1 MSKGAYYQ
9 GLLSQQ
15 GIATTGPDFGQI
27 SDKFTEKILAVK
39 ANQAAADKIAYQQLK
54 DAADAKNAFLKEQRE
69 IGSNLFN
76 RDKFDGTGIGDF
88 DAMAEKAKA
97 SISAEFEGNN
107 AMVDYIGQEAVRAKN
122 NNIVKG
128 YSDFLG
134 VIQGAQEFMKNKLDL
149 ESRGL
154 SSYTDDLKINYLAEL
169 SKNAKFDIDANG
181 TVYITTIGEDGETL
195 RSVPLSEV
203 KAMLY
208 NDIGANVDDI
218 TSDILKKQEKGKKV
232 FQVGTTEYTKY
243 ISGGQTELSK
253 EAKDLVRTATAGLS
267 YAQKIDALS
276 ELQRSGQS
284 FIVSQQEYDQ
294 MSEQERKDKIVVGIG
309 DIFKKDK
316 EAEIDRLLEL
326 GLSNKIFNEL
336 KVMESQEQVDP
347 RTAASDTEKFIT
359 APVQITKNPVN
370 QDAAYNTEALFDI
383 MSNAGGSEYILS
395 IPENASEEEVAKA
408 KLEKISDVNV
418 MKLNPDLYYYNKD
431 LKTKA
436 LNTNASIT
444 AVSMPIKAD
453 QTAIRAAGVSSSSKN
468 QWTNITGFVVI
479 RNKDDRGYNVLENGK
494 PRFSIRVQGSVSSK
508 KTTTKTSKKDSNYL
522 EQIQTEELNTDVSLP
537 MSDPQLLSVWNVA
550 VNGNKQL
557 KEAYQTIL
565 TKNKQNDSTFSESD
579 PDDFKQA
586 VAETIEYFKGR

>member
-69 IGSNLFN
+69 IGSKLFN

-97 SISAEFEGNN
+97 SVSAEFEGNN
-107 AMVDYIGQEAVRAKN
+107 AMVDYIGQDAVRAKN

-134 VIQGAQEFMKNKLDL
+134 VIQGAQEFMKNKADLD
-149 ESRGL
+149 SRGL

-253 EAKDLVRTATAGLS
+253 EATDLVRTATAGLS
-267 YAQKIDALS
+267 YPQKIDALS

-294 MSEQERKDKIVVGIG
+294 MNEQERKDKVVVGIE
-309 DIFKKDK
+309 DVFKKDK
-316 EAEIDRLLEL
+316 EAQVDRLLEM

-347 RTAASDTEKFIT
+347 AGADKKQAAIT
-359 APVQITKNPVN
+359 MAPTRATQSPVN
-370 QDAAYNTEALFDI
+370 QDEPYDVAAIIKT
-383 MSNAGGSEYILS
+383 MGNAAGSIVEDVSAKETDPNKPKGADYVTVK
-395 IPENASEEEVAKA
+395 AGDAEVQR
-408 KLEKISDVNV
+408 
-418 MKLNPDLYYYNKD
+418 LNPDLFVKGQLNK
-431 LKTKA
+431 
-436 LNTNASIT
+436 NAEIS
-444 AVSMPIKAD
+444 AVSVPLKMSAETLKSI
-453 QTAIRAAGVSSSSKN
+453 GVKSSSKN
-468 QWTNITGFVVI
+468 PWVNINGFVVV
-479 RNKDDRGYNVLENGK
+479 RNKDEKGK
-494 PRFSIRVQGSVSSK
+494 VIMDESGKSPRVSIRLQGSVSSK
-508 KTTTKTSKKDSNYL
+508 KITTKKSSLDKNFL
-522 EQIQTEELNTDVSLP
+522 EQTQSEDVNIDLSPPL
-537 MSDPQLLSVWNVA
+537 SEPQLTVA
-550 VNGNKQL
+550 WPAALNLNPELRKTF
-557 KEAYQTIL
+557 EMIL
-565 TKNKQNDSTFSESD
+565 TKNKQNDATFSESD
-579 PDDFKQA
+579 PRDFKQA
-586 VAETIEYFKGR
+586 VVETIEYFKGK

>member
-69 IGSNLFN
+69 IGSRLFN
-76 RDKFDGTGIGDF
+76 RDEFDGTGIGDF

-134 VIQGAQEFMKNKLDL
+134 VIQGAQEFMKNKADLD
-149 ESRGL
+149 SRGL

-218 TSDILKKQEKGKKV
+218 TSDILNKQEKGKKV

-294 MSEQERKDKIVVGIG
+294 MSEQERKDKVVVGIG

-316 EAEIDRLLEL
+316 EAEIDRLLEI

-336 KVMESQEQVDP
+336 KIMESQEQVDP
-347 RTAASDTEKFIT
+347 RTASSDIDKFIT

-370 QDAAYNTEALFDI
+370 QDAAYNTEALLNI
-383 MSNAGGSEYILS
+383 MANAGGTEYNIS
-395 IPENASEEEVAKA
+395 IPEGASKEEI
-408 KLEKISDVNV
+408 EKIKKAQKELDVNV
-418 MKLNPDLYYYNKD
+418 MKLNPDLYHKG
-431 LKTKA
+431 A

-444 AVSMPIKAD
+444 AISMPIKAD
-453 QTAIRAAGVSSSSKN
+453 QTAIRASGVSSSSKN

-479 RNKDDRGYNVLENGK
+479 RNKDDRGYDVIENKK
-494 PRFSIRVQGSVSSK
+494 PRFSIRLQGSVSSK
-508 KTTTKTSKKDSNYL
+508 KTTTKTSDVDKKYS
-522 EQIQTEELNTDVSLP
+522 EQVQTEELNTDVSLP

-565 TKNKQNDSTFSESD
+565 TKSKQNDSTFSESD
-579 PDDFKQA
+579 PDDFKKA

>member
-69 IGSNLFN
+69 IGSKLFN

-97 SISAEFEGNN
+97 SVSAEFEGNN
-107 AMVDYIGQEAVRAKN
+107 AMVDYIGQDAVRAKN

-134 VIQGAQEFMKNKLDL
+134 VIQGAQEFMKNKADLD
-149 ESRGL
+149 SRGL

-253 EAKDLVRTATAGLS
+253 EATDLVRTATAGLS
-267 YAQKIDALS
+267 YPQKIDALS

-294 MSEQERKDKIVVGIG
+294 MNEQERKDKVVVGIE
-309 DIFKKDK
+309 DVFKKDK
-316 EAEIDRLLEL
+316 EAQVDRLLEM

-347 RTAASDTEKFIT
+347 AGADGSDANKFVAAPVGITETTSGDRYDLEGITKMMMSASDSPIANWKDVIKSPGF
-359 APVQITKNPVN
+359 V
-370 QDAAYNTEALFDI
+370 
-383 MSNAGGSEYILS
+383 SE
-395 IPENASEEEVAKA
+395 
-408 KLEKISDVNV
+408 
-418 MKLNPDLYYYNKD
+418 NPDLYYKD
-431 LKTKA
+431 PVSKKMVYDVNSTKINALAVPGGIKQTEIGSIAISDYSGSQFKSIDGLVLVEQVSDNGVPKTELGTGNPIIGIRILGGIEKGTTTTEQETEGEAITKSVKKSYGQGVSKPLKDQQLVSVFDTMRKNNKA
-436 LNTNASIT
+436 LNDRFNMISE
-444 AVSMPIKAD
+444 SM
-453 QTAIRAAGVSSSSKN
+453 
-468 QWTNITGFVVI
+468 
-479 RNKDDRGYNVLENGK
+479 
-494 PRFSIRVQGSVSSK
+494 
-508 KTTTKTSKKDSNYL
+508 KKDGLDMSNISSYRSAV
-522 EQIQTEELNTDVSLP
+522 IKTIKSL
-537 MSDPQLLSVWNVA
+537 Q
-550 VNGNKQL
+550 
-557 KEAYQTIL
+557 
-565 TKNKQNDSTFSESD
+565 
-579 PDDFKQA
+579 
-586 VAETIEYFKGR
+586 